1 MSEREIKPMS
11 VEAKKGKRAYD
22 ENGNVR
28 PADERFLSESEKK
41 PAKKPGKQDSRA
53 GADQSRRQRGTTKGI
68 QHARTKHA

>member
-41 PAKKPGKQDSRA
+41 PAKKSGK
-53 GADQSRRQRGTTKGI
+53 
-68 QHARTKHA
+68 